1 MDVVQSLQDLQN
13 LCVTSS
19 LDGLV
24 AVDLV
29 LCQSLPSNT
38 GSMSGRQ
45 DGQCLVLAQQT
56 PKFEQVVGE
65 VGLAGEI

>member
-13 LCVTSS
+13 LCVASG
-19 LDGLV
+19 LDGLI

-29 LCQSLPSNT
+29 LCQSLPCNT
-38 GSMSGRQ
+38 GSMSGGQ
-45 DGQCLVLAQQT
+45 DGQGLVFAQQVLE
-56 PKFEQVVGE
+56 FQQVVGE